1 MSNEIKL
8 IKKEGWAELVINR
21 PKQFNALNTGVV
33 EEIAKALDRVEAD
46 KDIRCLVITGEGE
59 KSFISGAD
67 IGQMGSP
74 GYTPADAHY
83 LITCGYEVYNRVEAM
98 KIPVVAAI
106 NGYCLGGGLELAMCC
121 DIRICSANAKFA
133 LPEINLGIIPGWGGT
148 IRLPRIIGEGRAKDM
163 IYRGKRI
170 DSQTALNYGLV
181 TEVYDDVAAL
191 RAAAEALAVEL
202 ASKAP
207 LTMEID
213 KKMINRS
220 MFTHNDLLDSLSLS
234 YCFTTLDSR
243 EGIAAFLEKRPA
255 KFEGR

>member
-1 MSNEIKL
+1 MSEEIRL
-8 IKKEGWAELVINR
+8 EVKEGWALLVVDR
-21 PKQFNALNTGVV
+21 PKQFNAFNTGIV
-33 EEIAKALDRVEAD
+33 EEMGRLLDQVEANQ
-46 KDIRCLVITGEGE
+46 DIHCLVITGSGE

-67 IGQMGSP
+67 IGQMGSD

-83 LITCGYEVYNRVEAM
+83 LITCGYKVYNRVESLN
-98 KIPVVAAI
+98 IPVIAAV

-163 IYRGKRI
+163 IYRGKKI
-170 DSQTALNYGLV
+170 DSATALNYGLV
-181 TEVYDDVAAL
+181 TEVYEDVASL
-191 RAAAEALAVEL
+191 RAGVEALAVEL

-207 LTMEID
+207 ITMEMD
-213 KKMINRS
+213 KKMVNRS
-220 MFTHNDLLDSLSLS
+220 MFTHNDLLDSLCLS

-243 EGIAAFLEKRPA
+243 EGISAFLEKRPA

>member
-1 MSNEIKL
+1 M
-8 IKKEGWAELVINR
+8 
-21 PKQFNALNTGVV
+21 
-33 EEIAKALDRVEAD
+33 
-46 KDIRCLVITGEGE
+46 ITGSGE

-67 IGQMGSP
+67 IGQMGSD

-83 LITCGYEVYNRVEAM
+83 LITCGYKVYNRVESLN
-98 KIPVVAAI
+98 IPVIAAV

-163 IYRGKRI
+163 IYRGKKI
-170 DSQTALNYGLV
+170 DSATALNYGLV
-181 TEVYDDVAAL
+181 TEVYEDVASL
-191 RAAAEALAVEL
+191 RAGAEALAAEL

-207 LTMEID
+207 ITMEMD
-213 KKMINRS
+213 KKMVNRS
-220 MFTHNDLLDSLSLS
+220 MFTHNDLLDSLCLS

-243 EGIAAFLEKRPA
+243 EGISAFLEKRPA

>member
-1 MSNEIKL
+1 MSEDVRLERKD
-8 IKKEGWAELVINR
+8 GWAKLVINR
-21 PKQFNALNTGVV
+21 PKQFNALNTGIV
-33 EEIAKALDRVEAD
+33 EEIDKLLDEVESD
-46 KDIRCLVITGEGE
+46 DQIRCLMITAEGE
-59 KSFISGAD
+59 KSFVAGAD
-67 IGQMGSP
+67 IGQMGSE

-83 LITCGYEVYNRVEAM
+83 LITCGYKVYNRIEAM
-98 KIPVVAAI
+98 KIPVIAAI

-163 IYRGKRI
+163 IYRGKKI
-170 DSQTALNYGLV
+170 DAQTALNYGLV
-181 TEVYDDVAAL
+181 TEVYEDVAAM
-191 RAAAEALAVEL
+191 RAAADSLAEEL

-207 LTMEID
+207 ITMEID
-213 KKMINRS
+213 KKMVNRS
-220 MFTHNDLLDSLSLS
+220 MFTHNDLLDSLCLS